1 MGKEAPTRVK
11 SEGGASE
18 RFCVL
23 CQEEDG
29 KTNET
34 AHDMVTIRSTAGGK
48 SRMVAVCLAHA
59 ESLGKPGSPYEIV
72 TAPVRGVRP
81 RSPVRPSGQIQG
93 KSAKGDISRTLR
105 QTERYGKTQRGRLG
119 E

>member
-1 MGKEAPTRVK
+1 VRVK
-11 SEGGASE
+11 SEGGVKD

-23 CQEEDG
+23 CQEEDS

-34 AHDMVTIRSTAGGK
+34 AHDMVTIRSSAGGK
-48 SRMVAVCLAHA
+48 SRRVAVCLAHI
-59 ESLGKPGSPYEIV
+59 ESLGKPGSQYELV
-72 TAPVRGVRP
+72 AETVATVRP
-81 RSPVRPSGQIQG
+81 RSPVRPSRQIQG
-93 KSAKGDISRTLR
+93 KSAEGDISRTLR